1 MTASK
6 FYQKMAIQ
14 GFSLLEVLVALAVL
28 AIALA
33 AVIKVSGHYI
43 ESARYLRD
51 KTLAHW
57 VAMNV
62 LTDLQ
67 IKDKWPDLG
76 KQEGTAMMAEREW
89 YWVVNVVETP
99 DEDLRRLEVQ
109 VYYRR
114 QDNEPVTKLEGFMAN
129 SFVSEKEML
138 LF

>member
-6 FYQKMAIQ
+6 FYQKIAIQ

-33 AVIKVSGHYI
+33 AVIKVSAHYA

-57 VAMNV
+57 VAMNI

-67 IKDKWPDLG
+67 VKDKWPDLG

-129 SFVSEKEML
+129 SLVPEKEML